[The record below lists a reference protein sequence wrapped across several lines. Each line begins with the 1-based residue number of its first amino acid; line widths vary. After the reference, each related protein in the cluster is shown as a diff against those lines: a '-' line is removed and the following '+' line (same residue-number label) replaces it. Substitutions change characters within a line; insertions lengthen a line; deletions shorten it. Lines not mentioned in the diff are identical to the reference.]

1 MTWSIDARIPVRLGS
16 LGELGAGDAVLV
28 QGAGEV
34 GAGAVER
41 FEPEPLAHAAAC
53 GCCAGRSAAAQA
65 LDRLFQ
71 RRARGEVGFFRR
83 VLAVTSSEAGD
94 LEVWSALR
102 NDAVASAR
110 FRVEDRA

>member
-1 MTWSIDARIPVRLGS
+1 MTWSIDARIPVWLGS
-16 LGELGAGDAVLV
+16 LGELGVGDAVLV

-41 FEPEPLAHAAAC
+41 FEPGAHAAAC
-53 GCCAGRSAAAQA
+53 GCCAGRSPAAQA

-102 NDAVASAR
+102 SDAVASAR
-110 FRVEDRA
+110 FRLEGRP